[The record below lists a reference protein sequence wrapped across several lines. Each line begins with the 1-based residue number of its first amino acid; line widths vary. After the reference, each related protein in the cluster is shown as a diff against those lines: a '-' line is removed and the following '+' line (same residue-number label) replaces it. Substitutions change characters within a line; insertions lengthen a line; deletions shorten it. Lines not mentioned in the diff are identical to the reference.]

1 MNFGLDTDPALYSRP
16 LAYTDFFNN
25 SGSNDTKYLGWNIP
39 VESLHMIH
47 PYWRGFR
54 APPAYHHAL
63 FFIVYLA
70 LFTFSIFGNGM
81 VIWIFSTSKSLRTPS
96 NFFIINLA
104 IFDLCMAEN
113 SLVFLGNSVGG
124 RILGD
129 DLACNIY
136 AFLGGISGV
145 GAAVSNAMIAFDR
158 YKTISSP
165 IDGRLNSFQVS
176 VLIVVTWFW
185 AIPFNLMPLLGVWG
199 RFIPEG
205 YLTTCSFDYLTEDDD
220 TKNFAIAFFVW
231 AYLLP
236 MIVICTYY
244 SKLFF
249 HVRAHEKMLSEQ
261 AKKMNVKSLS
271 NNPTANSVEIRIAKA
286 AFTIYFL
293 FVCAWTPYSLVTLI
307 GAFGNRNLITPFTSM
322 LPAMAAKTVS
332 CLDPWVYA
340 VSHPKYRLQLEK
352 RVPWL
357 GITEKNVPT
366 SEGETKSS
374 ATSDIENS

>member
-1 MNFGLDTDPALYSRP
+1 MSFGFDSDLGLYSRP
-16 LAYTDFFNN
+16 LAFSDYFNN
-25 SGSNDTKYLGWNIP
+25 SGSNETKYLGWNVPI
-39 VESLHMIH
+39 ESLHMIH

-54 APPAYHHAL
+54 APPTYHHAL

-70 LFTFSIFGNGM
+70 LFSFSIFGNGM
-81 VIWIFSTSKSLRTPS
+81 VVWIFSTSKSLRTPS
-96 NFFIINLA
+96 NYFIINLA

-129 DLACNIY
+129 EFACNVY
-136 AFLGGISGV
+136 AFLGGVSGV

-176 VLIVVTWFW
+176 VLIVVSWFW
-185 AIPFNLMPLLGVWG
+185 AIPFNLMPMIGVWG

-205 YLTTCSFDYLTEDDD
+205 YQTTCSFDYLTDDD
-220 TKNFAIAFFVW
+220 ETRNFGLAFFIW
-231 AYLLP
+231 AYLIP
-236 MIVICTYY
+236 MIIICIYY
-244 SKLFF
+244 AKLFL

-293 FVCAWTPYSLVTLI
+293 YVCAWTPYSLLCLI
-307 GAFGNRNLITPFTSM
+307 GAYGNRNLITPFTSM

-332 CLDPWVYA
+332 CIDPWVYA
-340 VSHPKYRLQLEK
+340 ASHPKYRAQLEK

-357 GITEKNVPT
+357 GITEKNLPT
-366 SEGETKSS
+366 ETDTKSTAS
-374 ATSDIENS
+374 DVLETS